1 LSKKDY
7 KEIMHFSH
15 YHTDGFYDELFLTDG
30 QPRAEASPLIAQI
43 NALSTKDLRRR
54 QRAAE
59 LAMFQQGITFSVYGD
74 RQGHEKIIPFDI
86 LPRIITAQAWEV
98 LERGLKQRITALNA
112 FIHDV
117 YHHQNILRD
126 GVIPRELVLSSAC
139 YLPACQGLTPPKNI
153 WAHIAGIDLV
163 RDESGTFYVLEDN
176 VRCPS
181 GISYV
186 LENRTM
192 QKRTFPRAF
201 EAMRVRPVSNYPNQ
215 LYQMLR
221 QLSEAEDPTVVV
233 LTPGMY
239 NSAYF
244 EHAFLAQQMGVFLA
258 EGSDLTVADD
268 YVWLKTTR
276 GLKKVDVIYRRI
288 DDIFLDPLAFRPD
301 SLLGVPGIMDCYW
314 KGNVALANAPGTGV
328 ADDKAI
334 YAYVPAMIR
343 YYLGEE
349 AIIPNVPTYLC
360 SDDQH
365 RQYVL
370 DNLEK
375 LVVKAVNLSGGYG
388 MLIGPKSTAE
398 ERATFAN
405 AIAANPRDYIGQ
417 PTLSLSRAP
426 TLTPEGI
433 EGRHV
438 DFRPYILSGDD
449 VFVLPGGLTR
459 VALVKGSLVVNSSQG
474 GGSKDTWIL
483 GD

>member
-1 LSKKDY
+1 
-7 KEIMHFSH
+7 M
-15 YHTDGFYDELFLTDG
+15 
-30 QPRAEASPLIAQI
+30 
-43 NALSTKDLRRR
+43 
-54 QRAAE
+54 
-59 LAMFQQGITFSVYGD
+59 
-74 RQGHEKIIPFDI
+74 
-86 LPRIITAQAWEV
+86 
-98 LERGLKQRITALNA
+98 
-112 FIHDV
+112 
-117 YHHQNILRD
+117 
-126 GVIPRELVLSSAC
+126 IPRDLVLSSAC
-139 YLPACQGLTPPKNI
+139 YLPACQGLTPPQNI

-163 RDESGTFYVLEDN
+163 RDEQGTFYVLEDN

-221 QLSEAEDPTVVV
+221 GLSGAEDPTVVV

-258 EGSDLTVADD
+258 EGADLAVSDGF
-268 YVWLKTTR
+268 VWLKTTR

-301 SLLGVPGIMDCYW
+301 SLLGVAGLMDCYRR
-314 KGNVALANAPGTGV
+314 GTVALANAPGTGV

-360 SDDQH
+360 SDDVQ

-370 DNLEK
+370 ENLET

-398 ERATFAN
+398 ERKTFAE
-405 AIAANPRDYIGQ
+405 AIRANPRDYIAQ

-438 DFRPYILSGDD
+438 DFRPYVLSSDE

-483 GD
+483 ED

>member
-1 LSKKDY
+1 
-7 KEIMHFSH
+7 MHFSH
-15 YHTDGFYDELFLTDG
+15 YHTDGFYDELFLSDG
-30 QPRAEASPLIAQI
+30 QPRPEAAPLIAQI
-43 NALSTKDLRRR
+43 NALSSKDLRRR

-86 LPRIITAQAWEV
+86 LPRIITAQAWAV
-98 LERGLKQRITALNA
+98 LERGLKQRIMALNA
-112 FIHDV
+112 FIHDI
-117 YHHQNILRD
+117 YHDQTILRD
-126 GVIPRELVLSSAC
+126 GVIPRDLVLSSAC
-139 YLPACQGLTPPKNI
+139 YLPACQGLTPPQNI

-163 RDESGTFYVLEDN
+163 RDEHGTFYVLEDN

-201 EAMRVRPVSNYPNQ
+201 DAMRVRPVSNYPNQ

-221 QLSEAEDPTVVV
+221 GLSGAQDPTVVV

-258 EGSDLTVADD
+258 EGADLAVSDGF
-268 YVWLKTTR
+268 VWLKTTR
-276 GLKKVDVIYRRI
+276 GLRKVDVIYRRI

-301 SLLGVPGIMDCYW
+301 SLLGVPGLMDCFRR
-314 KGNVALANAPGTGV
+314 GTVALANAPGTGV
-328 ADDKAI
+328 VDDKAI

-360 SDDQH
+360 SDDTQ

-370 DNLEK
+370 DNLET

-398 ERATFAN
+398 ERSTFAD
-405 AIAANPRDYIGQ
+405 AIRANPRDYIAQ

-438 DFRPYILSGDD
+438 DFRPYVLSSDE

-483 GD
+483 ED

>member
-1 LSKKDY
+1 
-7 KEIMHFSH
+7 
-15 YHTDGFYDELFLTDG
+15 
-30 QPRAEASPLIAQI
+30 
-43 NALSTKDLRRR
+43 
-54 QRAAE
+54 
-59 LAMFQQGITFSVYGD
+59 VYGD

-86 LPRIITAQAWEV
+86 LPRIITAQTWAV
-98 LERGLKQRITALNA
+98 LERGLKQRILALNA
-112 FIHDV
+112 FIHDI
-117 YHHQNILRD
+117 YHDQTILRD
-126 GVIPRELVLSSAC
+126 GVIPRDLVLSSAC
-139 YLPACQGLTPPKNI
+139 YLPACQGLTPPQNI

-163 RDESGTFYVLEDN
+163 RDEHGTFYVLEDN

-221 QLSEAEDPTVVV
+221 RLSSEADPTVVV

-258 EGSDLTVADD
+258 EGADLTVSGG

-288 DDIFLDPLAFRPD
+288 DDIFLDPVAFRPD
-301 SLLGVPGIMDCYW
+301 SLLGVAGLMDCYRR
-314 KGNVALANAPGTGV
+314 GTVALANAPGTGV

-360 SDDQH
+360 SDDAQ

-370 DNLEK
+370 DNLET

-398 ERATFAN
+398 ERKTFAE
-405 AIAANPRDYIGQ
+405 AIRTNPRDYIAQ

-438 DFRPYILSGDD
+438 DFRPYVLSSDE

-483 GD
+483 ED

>member
-1 LSKKDY
+1 
-7 KEIMHFSH
+7 MHFSH
-15 YHTDGFYDELFLTDG
+15 YHTDGFYDELFLSDG
-30 QPRAEASPLIAQI
+30 QPRPETAPLIAQI
-43 NALSTKDLRRR
+43 NALSSKDLRRR

-86 LPRIITAQAWEV
+86 LPRIITAQAWAV
-98 LERGLKQRITALNA
+98 LERGLKQRIMALNA
-112 FIHDV
+112 FIHDI
-117 YHHQNILRD
+117 YHDQTILRD
-126 GVIPRELVLSSAC
+126 GVIPRDLVLSSAC
-139 YLPACQGLTPPKNI
+139 YLPACQGLTPPKNT

-163 RDESGTFYVLEDN
+163 RDEQGTFYVLEDN

-221 QLSEAEDPTVVV
+221 GLSGAEDPTVVV

-258 EGSDLTVADD
+258 EGADLTVSGG

-288 DDIFLDPLAFRPD
+288 DDIFLDPVAFRPD
-301 SLLGVPGIMDCYW
+301 SLLGVAGLMDCYRR
-314 KGNVALANAPGTGV
+314 GTVALANAPGTGV

-360 SDDQH
+360 SDDAQ

-370 DNLEK
+370 DNLET

-398 ERATFAN
+398 ERNTFAE
-405 AIAANPRDYIGQ
+405 AIRTNPRDYIAQ

-438 DFRPYILSGDD
+438 DFRPYVLSSDE

-483 GD
+483 ED